1 MTLLPPLRR
10 FDKQSDAQAE
20 LARLQSEL
28 KLRDQLVQQLS
39 QELFRLVRDQVPT
52 GGRRLPAELKSLQ
65 QQLQTEKHKSAD
77 YRTRLQQRE
86 TELLHLQNSVV
97 QLNSRI
103 QILEAALR
111 EMPQIYKQKFAE
123 RMVPVKAKILSLQQ
137 KNRDLQAEL
146 NSVSYRLA
154 VRDRQIAQLD
164 LPSFPRFNAMPSA
177 MPSVRAS

>member
-1 MTLLPPLRR
+1 MTLLPPTLRR
-10 FDKQSDAQAE
+10 FDRQSDAQVE
-20 LARLQSEL
+20 LVRLQAEL

-52 GGRRLPAELKSLQ
+52 GSRRLPTELKSLQ
-65 QQLQTEKHKSAD
+65 QQLQAEKHKTAD

-86 TELLHLQNSVV
+86 TELIHLQDSVT

-123 RMVPVKAKILSLQQ
+123 RMVPVKEKILSLQQ
-137 KNRDLQAEL
+137 RNQSLQAEL

-164 LPSFPRFNAMPSA
+164 LPSFPRFNS